1 MSETSMLEAIK
12 NWLMRRGK
20 SASSNL
26 VIIDCGSGN
35 IRRYIDVSYIASALD
50 VKHNGLV
57 TSIPGLH
64 AFNGCDF
71 IAAFYNQKKV
81 KALEILE
88 REDTVG
94 TFTEFFGSMTSIEN
108 PNQTIAEEFL
118 CSLYGMKDIKDVNEA
133 RYANYF

>member
-35 IRRYIDVSYIASALD
+35 IRRYIDVSYIACALD

-71 IAAFYNQKKV
+71 IAAFYNQKKKKGEGAGNTLKGGHCRNIYRV
-81 KALEILE
+81 LRKYDFYRKPKPNNSRRIPLLFVWHE
-88 REDTVG
+88 RH
-94 TFTEFFGSMTSIEN
+94 
-108 PNQTIAEEFL
+108 
-118 CSLYGMKDIKDVNEA
+118 
-133 RYANYF
+133 